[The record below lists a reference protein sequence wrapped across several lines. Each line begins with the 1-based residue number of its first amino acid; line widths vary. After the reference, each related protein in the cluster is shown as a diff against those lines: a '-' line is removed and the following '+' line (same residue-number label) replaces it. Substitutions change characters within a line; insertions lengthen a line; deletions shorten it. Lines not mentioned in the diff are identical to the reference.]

1 MATNWRNPRSLLGW
15 VAAITL
21 VVATLLT
28 VVLRFNLTGEP
39 PLRAEGADFVDF
51 IVTRVTFDRDRLPL
65 DLGAS
70 LLFATAFLALAGV
83 GSLLGPVVR
92 DADRGRV
99 LAAAFVVAGVLG
111 AAAQLIH
118 VGAAAVA
125 SDPTICDCGY
135 RAEEIIGRLQAMHVA
150 DGERIWLT
158 HGAFVAGSIGFFL
171 AAALRWGSSWRFLSI
186 AIGGMLLLAVVVEVI
201 GLETVPE
208 VLVLATVGLLIPAWA
223 VILARRE
230 TDTT

>member
-1 MATNWRNPRSLLGW
+1 MAVNWRTPMSTLGW
-15 VAAITL
+15 VAAIAL

-28 VVLRFNLTGEP
+28 VVLRFNLTGDP

-51 IVTRVTFDRDRLPL
+51 VVTRVEWDRDRLPL

-70 LLFATAFLALAGV
+70 LLFAVAFSALASV
-83 GSLLGPVVR
+83 GWLLGAADQ

-99 LAAAFVVAGVLG
+99 IAAALVVAGILG

-118 VGAAAVA
+118 VGAATVA

-150 DGERIWLT
+150 DSQRTWLT

-171 AAALRWGSSWRFLSI
+171 ASGRSSGSSWRGLSI
-186 AIGGMLLLAVVVEVI
+186 AIGTLLLLAVLVEVI
-201 GLETVPE
+201 GLEAVPE
-208 VLVLATVGLLIPAWA
+208 LVVLATVGLLIPAWA
-223 VILARRE
+223 IALARWNQA
-230 TDTT
+230 TN